1 MVDRLFEGEIK
12 NFLKVLCENDGIDE
26 LFEILDCYEKMKLEA
41 DNVLCATLV
50 YVTPPDAEQKK
61 KIEDFL
67 CKKYNRTSVRLDMV
81 KDESLLGGFVIK
93 TMDRE
98 YDWSLA
104 GRHRMMT
111 QKLVMR

>member
-1 MVDRLFEGEIK
+1 
-12 NFLKVLCENDGIDE
+12 
-26 LFEILDCYEKMKLEA
+26 
-41 DNVLCATLV
+41 
-50 YVTPPDAEQKK
+50 
-61 KIEDFL
+61 
-67 CKKYNRTSVRLDMV
+67 MV